1 LQKQA
6 ESNKKRFA
14 WTSRTRKLVIVG
26 AVIALAVGFLTFQ
39 TFQSASEFVVSVSDL
54 KTAYASGN
62 NKETRVM
69 GKVMVSS
76 INRDTVNKTMAFSI
90 TDGVETIPVI
100 YRGGVTSQFYQA
112 DADVV
117 IEGKFDNSNTFVASN
132 VISRHASTFKE

>member
-1 LQKQA
+1 MQKQA
-6 ESNKKRFA
+6 ESIKKRFA

-26 AVIALAVGFLTFQ
+26 TVIALAIGFLTFQ

-62 NKETRVM
+62 NKETRVI

-76 INRDTVNKTMAFSI
+76 INRNTVNKTMAFSI
-90 TDGVETIPVI
+90 TDGVVTIPVI
-100 YRGGVTSQFYQA
+100 YRGGVTTQFYQA

-117 IEGKFDNSNTFVASN
+117 IEGKFDSSNTFVASN

>member
-1 LQKQA
+1 MQKQA
-6 ESNKKRFA
+6 KSNRKKFT

-26 AVIALAVGFLTFQ
+26 AIIALAVGFLTFQ

-54 KTAYASGN
+54 KMAYASGN
-62 NKETRVM
+62 NKETRVI

-76 INRDTVNKTMAFSI
+76 INSDTANKTMAFSI
-90 TDGVETIPVI
+90 TDGNETIPVI

-117 IEGKFDNSNTFVASN
+117 IEGKFDSSDTFIASN